1 MSTRRAAPVQPH
13 HHSSPN
19 KQGTSPFD
27 PIITA
32 RRRFGAKVNLSG
44 LGPGNERVVA
54 SQLLLIEAA
63 GGAAVILDV
72 TRSSIP
78 FPHEQLFQYQQKEIS
93 SSSSNLMN
101 NKQNSLESSSP
112 SKREVILVEKERE
125 ATALDKAAWEVI
137 SSYRNLWIESWE
149 HSDRIRSMEMKERKE
164 LYRVAAQSFHQSQ
177 KVARIQAV
185 AWEMIG
191 EVEDDIRE
199 RIEHEEELVYEGLL
213 HFFRGRRNEI
223 EISEVLNRRM

>member
-13 HHSSPN
+13 HHSPN
-19 KQGTSPFD
+19 KQGTSQFD
-27 PIITA
+27 PIVTA

-93 SSSSNLMN
+93 SSSLMN
-101 NKQNSLESSSP
+101 NKQNSLETSSP

-125 ATALDKAAWEVI
+125 ATSLDKAAWEVI

-149 HSDRIRSMEMKERKE
+149 HSDKIRSIEMKERKQ
-164 LYRVAAQSFHQSQ
+164 LYHLAAQSFHQSQ

-223 EISEVLNRRM
+223 EIAEVLNRTM

>member
-13 HHSSPN
+13 HHSPN
-19 KQGTSPFD
+19 KQGTLQFD

-78 FPHEQLFQYQQKEIS
+78 FPHEQLFQYQQKEVS
-93 SSSSNLMN
+93 SL
-101 NKQNSLESSSP
+101 NKQNSFDASSP
-112 SKREVILVEKERE
+112 SKREVVLVEKERE

-149 HSDRIRSMEMKERKE
+149 YSDRIRSMESKERKE
-164 LYRVAAQSFHQSQ
+164 LYRLAAQSFHKSQ

-213 HFFRGRRNEI
+213 HFFRGRKNEI
-223 EISEVLNRRM
+223 EIAEVLNRKI